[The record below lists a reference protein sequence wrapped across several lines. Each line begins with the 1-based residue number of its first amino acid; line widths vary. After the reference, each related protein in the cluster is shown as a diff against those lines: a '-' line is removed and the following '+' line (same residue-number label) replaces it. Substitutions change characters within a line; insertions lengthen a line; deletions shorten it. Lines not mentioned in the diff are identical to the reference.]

1 MHRLKQYIKGDGLG
15 ALLIKASIG
24 SAGLRVTSML
34 LSFLVGVLLARNLG
48 PSGYGI
54 YALVMAIIALLTV
67 PTEFGLPSLVTRE
80 VAVARA
86 EKNWGRIRGVLSW
99 ANTVVAI
106 LSLSLL
112 GITAGWFIFGGYIE
126 DKLFSKT
133 FLWGLLLIPLV
144 ALSNLRGAT
153 LRGLEQIVRGQ
164 LPELMLRPGVFV
176 LLLGSTIWFTKIS
189 LTADRAM
196 ALHVMATAVAFL
208 VGVAMLFKA
217 IPSQCRHAAPVTEP
231 GKWVNSAFPMALT
244 EGMRHL
250 QGHFAVLLL
259 GWFATQT
266 DVGLY
271 RVAAQIGILV
281 AFPVSIL
288 NIVVA
293 PFISRLH
300 AEKDHFRLKKVV
312 SYSATVMFLG
322 ALCIFIVFALFGQ
335 YLLGLFFGAE
345 FKPAYNTLLILCG
358 GQLASS
364 FFGPNATLLNM
375 THHERLVTRAFLISL
390 IFSISLGIGLVPDYG
405 IIGAAV
411 ASTVG
416 LLTWNILMWNY
427 ARLVLSINTSVIASS
442 AHL

>member
-54 YALVMAIIALLTV
+54 YALVMAITALLTV

-80 VAVARA
+80 VAAARA
-86 EKNWGRIRGVLSW
+86 KKDWGRIRGVLSW

-112 GITAGWFIFGGYIE
+112 GVTAGWLIFGGYIE

-153 LRGLEQIVRGQ
+153 LRGLEQIIRGQ
-164 LPELMLRPGVFV
+164 LPDLVLRPGVFV
-176 LLLGSTIWFTKIS
+176 LLLGSTVWFTKTS
-189 LTADRAM
+189 LTADSAM
-196 ALHVMATAVAFL
+196 ALHVIAAAVAFF
-208 VGVAMLFKA
+208 VGMVMLLKA
-217 IPSQCRHAAPVTEP
+217 IPSQCRHAASVTEP
-231 GKWVNSAFPMALT
+231 GKWVSSAFPMALT

-250 QGHFAVLLL
+250 QGHLAVLLL
-259 GWFATQT
+259 GWFATQS

-271 RVAAQIGILV
+271 RVADQVGILV
-281 AFPVSIL
+281 ALPVSVIH
-288 NIVVA
+288 IVVA

-300 AEKDHFRLKKVV
+300 AEEDHFRLKKIV
-312 SYSATVMFLG
+312 SYASTGMFLG

-335 YLLGLFFGAE
+335 SFLGLFFGSE
-345 FKPAYNTLLILCG
+345 FKPAYNALLILCS
-358 GQLASS
+358 GQLVSS

-375 THHERLVTRAFLISL
+375 THHERLVTRAFLVSL
-390 IFSISLGIGLVPDYG
+390 ILSASLGIGLVPGYG
-405 IIGAAV
+405 IIGAAI

-416 LLTWNILMWNY
+416 LLTWSILMWNY
-427 ARLVLSINTSVIASS
+427 ARRVLNINASVIAVGK
-442 AHL
+442 HL